1 MKKCKVHRR
10 GTKAND
16 VLAALQEQH
25 GLNTDS
31 LYLRAKAGG
40 MVSCKFFDNSNFDVV
55 NFHSMFDLHAARSR
69 HIRRLPQ
76 PFW

>member
-25 GLNTDS
+25 GINTDS

-40 MVSCKFFDNSNFDVV
+40 MVSRKFFDNSDFDVV
-55 NFHSMFDLHAARSR
+55 NCYSINKA
-69 HIRRLPQ
+69 
-76 PFW
+76 